1 MVNRVVK
8 EKTKISTAGTSNS
21 RGFTL
26 IELTVVVFL
35 ISLMLLIAVPRVRDT
50 ILSDDLKKTVTHLMN
65 TAYELR
71 NESVR
76 NHVDYILHFD
86 LNTGTVWS
94 YSVDMTPE
102 AISEV
107 KKQAWHMP
115 EDVRIADIYYFGKEK
130 ISEGE
135 VTIRFSKKGYLQP
148 AVLHLSRGERYF
160 TLIFHPFFTTIEV
173 KDTYIDYRYAG

>member
-8 EKTKISTAGTSNS
+8 EKTKTSTAGTSNN

-50 ILSDDLKKTVTHLMN
+50 ILSDDLKKTVTRLMN
-65 TAYELR
+65 MTYDLR
-71 NESVR
+71 HESVR

-86 LNTGTVWS
+86 LSTGTICS

-102 AISEV
+102 AVSEV
-107 KKQAWHMP
+107 KKRAWRLP
-115 EDVRIADIYYFGKEK
+115 DDVRIADIYYFDRQK

-135 VTIRFSKKGYLQP
+135 VTIRFFKKGYIQP
-148 AVLHLSRGERYF
+148 AVLHLSWGERTF
-160 TLIFHPFFTTIEV
+160 TLIFHPFLTTIET
-173 KDTYIDYRYAG
+173 KDSYIEYRYAG